1 MTRRTDVL
9 DRVAPFFD
17 PPTDA
22 LEALYEARR
31 RRELGRRV
39 AAGVLGL
46 VITVLLI
53 TFAIRSTDRSVPADL
68 PDRPATRNRVMDT
81 GSIGGE
87 SWTMSARVESD
98 IAPDLGPVISFST
111 STAASG
117 GGGDE
122 LRLVDLELP
131 GSVAVSYQ
139 VSLPGRHAFVFGYV
153 GDDVSEVVVE
163 FDGLTRSVELLDVPF
178 ALEHPLRA
186 FLIPVD
192 GGPVGSLTTLDDAG
206 AEVLS
211 VGLAPGTRC
220 GPDRTEPE
228 VIDTSRVCRDIGD
241 DSIVFEGVNW
251 FVDMEGPVS
260 WRIVQRGDGLVM
272 LDDDDAV
279 LGRLAGTA
287 GPLAVTSADVELSSS
302 PFVFGVA
309 SGDLTNVAL
318 AGRRGGDPFPG
329 LSERACWQTAVSPSS
344 ATSFPPTTT
353 RASSW
358 GSIRTAK
365 RCSRSTSAPSSR
377 SRPPLNVAESSP
389 QGGDSR
395 WIEG

>member
-9 DRVAPFFD
+9 DRVAPLFD
-17 PPTDA
+17 PPKDA
-22 LEALYEARR
+22 LEALYETRR

-39 AAGVLGL
+39 AAGALGL

-53 TFAIRSTDRSVPADL
+53 TFAIRSTDRSMPADL

-122 LRLVDLELP
+122 LRLVDMELQ

-186 FLIPVD
+186 FLVPVD
-192 GGPVGSLTTLDDAG
+192 GAPVGSLTTFDDVGTAL
-206 AEVLS
+206 LS
-211 VGLAPGTRC
+211 IGLAPGTRC
-220 GPDRTEPE
+220 GPDRTEPG
-228 VIDTSRVCRDIGD
+228 VIDTSRICRDVED
-241 DSIVFEGVNW
+241 DVTVFEGVNR
-251 FVDMEGPVS
+251 FEGMEGLVS
-260 WRIVQRGDGLVM
+260 WRIVRRGDDLVM
-272 LDDDDAV
+272 LDDAGEV
-279 LGRLAGTA
+279 LGRLPGTA
-287 GPLAVTSADVELSSS
+287 GPLAVTSADVELPSS

-309 SGDLTNVAL
+309 SGDLTTVAL
-318 AGRRGGDPFPG
+318 AGRQGGDPYSRTQRTRVLADGRVAFVG
-329 LSERACWQTAVSPSS
+329 DFVPSYDHPNQIV
-344 ATSFPPTTT
+344 AFDQDCE
-353 RASSW
+353 AMFAID
-358 GSIRTAK
+358 IRTFEPVEAAAE
-365 RCSRSTSAPSSR
+365 RCGMQPA
-377 SRPPLNVAESSP
+377 
-389 QGGDSR
+389 
-395 WIEG
+395 

>member
-9 DRVAPFFD
+9 DRMAPFFD
-17 PPTDA
+17 PPTGA
-22 LEALYEARR
+22 LEALYETRR

-39 AAGVLGL
+39 AAGALGL
-46 VITVLLI
+46 VITALLI

-68 PDRPATRNRVMDT
+68 PDRPATVDRTMDA

-98 IAPDLGPVISFST
+98 IGPDLGPVISLST
-111 STAASG
+111 STATSG

-122 LRLVDLELP
+122 LRLIDKELP

-139 VSLPGRHAFVFGYV
+139 VTIPGRHAFVLGYV
-153 GDDVSEVVVE
+153 GSDVSEVVVD
-163 FDGLTRSVELLDVPF
+163 FDGMSRSVELLDVPF

-220 GPDRTEPE
+220 GPDRMELG
-228 VIDTSRVCRDIGD
+228 VIDMSQICRDIED

-251 FVDMEGPVS
+251 FEGVEGLVS
-260 WRIVQRGDGLVM
+260 WRIVRRGDGLVM
-272 LDDDDAV
+272 LDDDGAV
-279 LGRLAGTA
+279 LGRLPGTA

-309 SGDLTNVAL
+309 SGDLTTVAL
-318 AGRRGGDPFPG
+318 AGRRGGDPYSRTQRTRVLADGRIAFVGDFVPSYDRPNQILG
-329 LSERACWQTAVSPSS
+329 FDQDCDAVI
-344 ATSFPPTTT
+344 AID
-353 RASSW
+353 
-358 GSIRTAK
+358 IRTLEPVEPSVA
-365 RCSRSTSAPSSR
+365 RCGT
-377 SRPPLNVAESSP
+377 
-389 QGGDSR
+389 
-395 WIEG
+395 

>member
-22 LEALYEARR
+22 LEALYETRR

-39 AAGVLGL
+39 AAGALGL
-46 VITVLLI
+46 VITALLI

-68 PDRPATRNRVMDT
+68 PDRPATVDRVMDT

-98 IAPDLGPVISFST
+98 IGPDLGPVISLST
-111 STAASG
+111 SMAVSG

-122 LRLVDLELP
+122 LRLIDMELP

-139 VSLPGRHAFVFGYV
+139 VTIPGRHAFVLGYV
-153 GDDVSEVVVE
+153 GSDVSEVVVD
-163 FDGLTRSVELLDVPF
+163 FDGMSRSVKLLDVPF

-220 GPDRTEPE
+220 GPDRMELG
-228 VIDTSRVCRDIGD
+228 VIDMSQICRDIGD

-251 FVDMEGPVS
+251 FEGVEGLVS
-260 WRIVQRGDGLVM
+260 WRIVRRGDGLVM
-272 LDDDDAV
+272 LDDDGAV
-279 LGRLAGTA
+279 LGRLPGTA

-309 SGDLTNVAL
+309 SGDLTTVAL
-318 AGRRGGDPFPG
+318 AGRRGGDPYSRTQRTRVLADGRIAFVGDFVPSYDRPNQILG
-329 LSERACWQTAVSPSS
+329 FDQDCDAVI
-344 ATSFPPTTT
+344 AID
-353 RASSW
+353 
-358 GSIRTAK
+358 IRTLEPVEPSVA
-365 RCSRSTSAPSSR
+365 RCGT
-377 SRPPLNVAESSP
+377 
-389 QGGDSR
+389 
-395 WIEG
+395 

>member
-39 AAGVLGL
+39 AAGALGL
-46 VITVLLI
+46 VITALLI
-53 TFAIRSTDRSVPADL
+53 TFAIRSTDRSVPADP
-68 PDRPATRNRVMDT
+68 PDRPAIADRTMDA
-81 GSIGGE
+81 GAIGGE

-98 IAPDLGPVISFST
+98 IGPDLGPVISLST

-122 LRLVDLELP
+122 LRLVDMELP

-139 VSLPGRHAFVFGYV
+139 VTIPGRHAFVLGYV
-153 GDDVSEVVVE
+153 GSDVSEVVAD
-163 FDGLTRSVELLDVPF
+163 FDGVSRSVELLEVPF

-206 AEVLS
+206 AELLS

-220 GPDRTEPE
+220 GPDRLEPGAIE
-228 VIDTSRVCRDIGD
+228 TSQICRDIED
-241 DSIVFEGVNW
+241 DSIVFEGVNR
-251 FVDMEGPVS
+251 FEGVEGLVS
-260 WRIVQRGDGLVM
+260 WRIVRRGAGLVM
-272 LDDDDAV
+272 LDDDGAV
-279 LGRLAGTA
+279 LGRLPGIA

-309 SGDLTNVAL
+309 SGNVTNVAL
-318 AGRRGGDPFPG
+318 SGRRVG
-329 LSERACWQTAVSPSS
+329 SPSS
-344 ATSFPPTTT
+344 RPQRT
-353 RASSW
+353 RVLADGLVAFVGDFVPSYDRPNQIV
-358 GSIRTAK
+358 GFDQDCDAMIAIDIRTFEPAEASAE
-365 RCSRSTSAPSSR
+365 RCGTQPAR
-377 SRPPLNVAESSP
+377 
-389 QGGDSR
+389 GGGGR
-395 WIEG
+395 

>member
-22 LEALYEARR
+22 LEALYETRR

-39 AAGVLGL
+39 AAGALGL
-46 VITVLLI
+46 VITALLI
-53 TFAIRSTDRSVPADL
+53 TFAIRSTDRSVPVDR
-68 PDRPATRNRVMDT
+68 PDRSMLVDRMMDT
-81 GSIGGE
+81 GSIEGE
-87 SWTMSARVESD
+87 SWTLSARVESD

-111 STAASG
+111 STATSG

-122 LRLVDLELP
+122 LRLVDMELP

-139 VSLPGRHAFVFGYV
+139 VTIPGRHAFVLGYV
-153 GDDVSEVVVE
+153 GDDVSEVVAE
-163 FDGLTRSVELLDVPF
+163 FDGVTRAVQLLDVPF

-206 AEVLS
+206 AEILS

-220 GPDRTEPE
+220 GPDRMEPGA
-228 VIDTSRVCRDIGD
+228 IDSSQICRDVED
-241 DSIVFEGVNW
+241 DSTVFEGVNR
-251 FVDMEGPVS
+251 FEGREGLVS
-260 WRIVQRGDGLVM
+260 WRIVLRGDGLVM
-272 LDDDDAV
+272 LDDDGAV
-279 LGRLAGTA
+279 LGRLVGTA
-287 GPLAVTSADVELSSS
+287 GPLTVASADVELSSS

-318 AGRRGGDPFPG
+318 SGRQGGSASVRPQRTRVLADGRVAFVGDFVPGYDRPTQIVGFNQDCDAMIAVDIRTFERVEPSAARCGTQPARGG
-329 LSERACWQTAVSPSS
+329 
-344 ATSFPPTTT
+344 
-353 RASSW
+353 
-358 GSIRTAK
+358 
-365 RCSRSTSAPSSR
+365 
-377 SRPPLNVAESSP
+377 
-389 QGGDSR
+389 GG
-395 WIEG
+395 

>member
-122 LRLVDLELP
+122 LRLVDREPL
-131 GSVAVSYQ
+131 GSLAVSYQ

-186 FLIPVD
+186 FLVPVD
-192 GGPVGSLTTLDDAG
+192 GAPVGSLTTFDDAG
-206 AEVLS
+206 TALLS
-211 VGLAPGTRC
+211 IGLAPGTKC
-220 GPDRTEPE
+220 GPDRTEPG
-228 VIDTSRVCRDIGD
+228 VIDTSRICRDVED
-241 DSIVFEGVNW
+241 DFTVFEGVNR
-251 FVDMEGPVS
+251 FEGMEGLVS
-260 WRIVQRGDGLVM
+260 WRIVRRGDDLVM
-272 LDDDDAV
+272 LDDDGEV
-279 LGRLAGTA
+279 LGRLPGTA
-287 GPLAVTSADVELSSS
+287 GPLAVTSADVELPSS
-302 PFVFGVA
+302 PFVFGIA
-309 SGDLTNVAL
+309 SGDLTNVE
-318 AGRRGGDPFPG
+318 
-329 LSERACWQTAVSPSS
+329 LSGPMKGETFA
-344 ATSFPPTTT
+344 
-353 RASSW
+353 
-358 GSIRTAK
+358 
-365 RCSRSTSAPSSR
+365 SSR
-377 SRPPLNVAESSP
+377 SQRTRVLADGRVAFVGDFVPAYDRPNQLVGFDQDCDAMIAIDIRTFEPVEPSVERCGAQP
-389 QGGDSR
+389 A
-395 WIEG
+395 

>member
-46 VITVLLI
+46 VITLLLI

-87 SWTMSARVESD
+87 SWTMSVRVESD

-111 STAASG
+111 STATSG

-122 LRLVDLELP
+122 LRLVDMELP

-139 VSLPGRHAFVFGYV
+139 VTIPGRHAFVLGYV
-153 GDDVSEVVVE
+153 GSDVSEVVVD
-163 FDGLTRSVELLDVPF
+163 FDGVSRSVELLDVPF

-206 AEVLS
+206 AELLS

-220 GPDRTEPE
+220 GPERTEPG
-228 VIDTSRVCRDIGD
+228 VIDTSQICRDIGD

-251 FVDMEGPVS
+251 FDDVEGPVS
-260 WRIVQRGDGLVM
+260 WRIVRRGDGLVM
-272 LDDDDAV
+272 LDDDGVV
-279 LGRLAGTA
+279 LGRLPGTA
-287 GPLAVTSADVELSSS
+287 GPLAVTSAAVELPSS

-318 AGRRGGDPFPG
+318 SGRRGGDFFSRTQRTRVLADG
-329 LSERACWQTAVSPSS
+329 RVAFVGDFVPSYDHPNQIVGFDQDCE
-344 ATSFPPTTT
+344 AMF
-353 RASSW
+353 AID
-358 GSIRTAK
+358 IRTLEPVEAAAEN
-365 RCSRSTSAPSSR
+365 CGQ
-377 SRPPLNVAESSP
+377 RPAR
-389 QGGDSR
+389 GR
-395 WIEG
+395 